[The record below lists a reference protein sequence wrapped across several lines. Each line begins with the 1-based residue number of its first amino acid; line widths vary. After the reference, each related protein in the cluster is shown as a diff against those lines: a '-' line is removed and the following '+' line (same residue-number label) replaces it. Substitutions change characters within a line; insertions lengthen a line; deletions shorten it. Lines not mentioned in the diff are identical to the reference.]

1 MSEIVNIYSFPIS
14 GQFQGWPV
22 AESGFEL
29 RHPDPTVPHISSLC
43 VRPSSFPPLAATG
56 LDFYSWDL

>member
-1 MSEIVNIYSFPIS
+1 MSEIVNTYSFPIS

-29 RHPDPTVPHISSLC
+29 RHPDATVSPHQLTVCETLIFPTIGSHWV
-43 VRPSSFPPLAATG
+43 
-56 LDFYSWDL
+56 